1 MSDPEI
7 LIGSGKSQITLKG
20 REAIRAAGWTVRF
33 LLFARGIRLLFL
45 LGGFSL
51 FLYAAV
57 QWCRPVV
64 QWLYAVAQWWLSP

>member
-20 REAIRAAGWTVRF
+20 REAIRAAGWTVPF

-45 LGGFSL
+45 LGGLSL

-57 QWCRPVV
+57 PWRHPVV
-64 QWLYAVAQWWLSP
+64 QWLFTVLQWWLSP